1 MLTTVFIRSVISHCP
16 KIQWNTLW
24 KVILPADIFI
34 AIKFHIWQVN
44 MFILAWSYF
53 FFTVIK
59 QSGEKPIPI
68 LHTAPSQ
75 LSGDVNKKEK
85 HKSNLDVHVATA
97 LVSHAAQDWSNK
109 LVKILFKT
117 FMIENPTWVWP
128 AQP

>member
-1 MLTTVFIRSVISHCP
+1 MTGYSASRYFYSHQIPHLTGEHVYSCMELF
-16 KIQWNTLW
+16 
-24 KVILPADIFI
+24 
-34 AIKFHIWQVN
+34 
-44 MFILAWSYF
+44 F

-97 LVSHAAQDWSNK
+97 LVSHAAQD
-109 LVKILFKT
+109 
-117 FMIENPTWVWP
+117 
-128 AQP
+128 

>member
-1 MLTTVFIRSVISHCP
+1 
-16 KIQWNTLW
+16 
-24 KVILPADIFI
+24 
-34 AIKFHIWQVN
+34 
-44 MFILAWSYF
+44 MFILAWSYFF

-97 LVSHAAQDWSNK
+97 LVSHAAQD
-109 LVKILFKT
+109 
-117 FMIENPTWVWP
+117 
-128 AQP
+128 